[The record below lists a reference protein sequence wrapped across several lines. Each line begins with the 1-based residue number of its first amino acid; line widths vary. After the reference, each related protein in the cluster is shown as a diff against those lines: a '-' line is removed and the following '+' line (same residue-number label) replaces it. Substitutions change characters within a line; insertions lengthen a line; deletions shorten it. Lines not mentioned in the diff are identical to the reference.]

1 MKAQPTCGTKTLR
14 GQKFSLSR
22 HRSLFP
28 SFLPTPSSPPI
39 HRGSLLFPKS
49 PATQSHSLPLKLP
62 PNPTSRSLPLPPNP
76 TSRAQAKPYPQ
87 PSADL
92 RCTSRAGLSLI
103 PPPCCTS
110 GLRPRC
116 GLPSSV
122 PSLLPPGTGCHPALQ
137 PVYSRSPVVRT
148 TAGHQQVRPLPPQGR
163 VALLLPPQGQV
174 AL

>member
-14 GQKFSLSR
+14 DQKFTAVPSSSQNHPPLNLTPSLSNCPQIP
-22 HRSLFP
+22 HLAPSLYP
-28 SFLPTPSSPPI
+28 QI
-39 HRGSLLFPKS
+39 
-49 PATQSHSLPLKLP
+49 
-62 PNPTSRSLPLPPNP
+62 P